1 MKVIIEQIE
10 SHENEKEFVIRCKE
24 IDEDVLQI
32 KKLIEAYG
40 IRLEGKLNHESF
52 FIRLPDIY
60 YFEYVEYYVYAYT
73 RDLVYKVAYS
83 LERLEALYS
92 KDGFFRCAKAMLVN
106 LEHVEKLKSIIGNK
120 IVATLDN
127 KEEIIISRH
136 YSKLL
141 RAYLKAE

>member
-1 MKVIIEQIE
+1 MKVTIEQT
-10 SHENEKEFVIRCKE
+10 ENHEKEVVIRCKE
-24 IDEDVLQI
+24 IDEEILQI

-40 IRLEGKLNHESF
+40 TRIEGKLNHETV
-52 FIRLPDIY
+52 FIKLTDVY
-60 YFEYVEYYVYAYT
+60 YFEYVEYHVYAYT
-73 RDLVYKVAYS
+73 KDLVYQVAYS
-83 LERLEALYS
+83 LERLEELYS

-106 LEHVEKLKSIIGNK
+106 LDCVEKLKSIIGNK

>member
-1 MKVIIEQIE
+1 MKVTIEQT
-10 SHENEKEFVIRCKE
+10 ENHEKEFVIRCKE
-24 IDEDVLQI
+24 IDEEVLQI
-32 KKLIEAYG
+32 KKIIEAYG
-40 IRLEGKLNHESF
+40 TRLEGKIDNETV
-52 FIRLPDIY
+52 FIKLADIY
-60 YFEYVEYYVYAYT
+60 YFEYVEYCVYAYT
-73 RDLVYKVAYS
+73 KDLVYKVAYS
-83 LERLEALYS
+83 LERLEDLYS

-106 LEHVEKLKSIIGNK
+106 LEHVEKLKRIIGNK